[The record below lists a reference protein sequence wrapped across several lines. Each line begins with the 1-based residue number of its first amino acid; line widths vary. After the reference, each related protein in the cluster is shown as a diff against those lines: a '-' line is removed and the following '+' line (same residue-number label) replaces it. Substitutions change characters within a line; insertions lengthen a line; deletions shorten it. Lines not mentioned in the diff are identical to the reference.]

1 MKKFKLLS
9 MFAIALLAVGTLFAS
24 CSSDDDGQEPNT
36 ITNNK
41 GTYKV
46 NDASITDFN
55 DQQYSIYLYTN
66 TGLGVKVAILKTD
79 IGKRVDLSKRGRWRV
94 DSRTIAANGEVET
107 LESGSYIHVKSYA
120 NGKISI
126 SYCLK
131 KSDAYGARMEKGN
144 YSGSIRYGTFHN
156 P

>member
-1 MKKFKLLS
+1 MKKFKLLL

-46 NDASITDFN
+46 NGASITDLN
-55 DQQYSIYLYTN
+55 DQYSITLIAHPGN
-66 TGLGVKVAILKTD
+66 GVKVTILKTD
-79 IGKRVDLSKRGRWRV
+79 IGKRIDLSKRGRWIV
-94 DSRTIAANGEVET
+94 DSPTVVANGEMGT
-107 LESGSYIHVKSYA
+107 LQSGSYVHVKSYA
-120 NGKISI
+120 NGQISI
-126 SYCLK
+126 SYCIK
-131 KSDAYGARMEKGN
+131 KSDGNGSRMEKGN
-144 YSGSIRYGTFHN
+144 YSGSIKPFTFQR

>member
-1 MKKFKLLS
+1 MKIFKLLS

-46 NDASITDFN
+46 NGASITDLN
-55 DQQYSIYLYTN
+55 DQYSITLIAHPGN
-66 TGLGVKVAILKTD
+66 GVKVTILKTD
-79 IGKRVDLSKRGRWRV
+79 IGKRIDLSKRGRWIV
-94 DSRTIAANGEVET
+94 DSPTVVANGEMET
-107 LESGSYIHVKSYA
+107 LQSGSYVHVKSYT
-120 NGKISI
+120 NGQISI
-126 SYCLK
+126 SYCIK
-131 KSDAYGARMEKGN
+131 KSDGNGSRMEKGN
-144 YSGSIRYGTFHN
+144 YSGSIKPFTFQR

>member
-9 MFAIALLAVGTLFAS
+9 MFAIALLAAGTLFAS

-46 NDASITDFN
+46 NGASITDLN
-55 DQQYSIYLYTN
+55 DQYSITLIAHPGN
-66 TGLGVKVAILKTD
+66 GVKVTILKTD
-79 IGKRVDLSKRGRWRV
+79 IGKRIDLSKRGRWIV
-94 DSRTIAANGEVET
+94 DSPTVVANGEVET
-107 LESGSYIHVKSYA
+107 LQSGSYVHVKSYA
-120 NGKISI
+120 NGQISI
-126 SYCLK
+126 SYCIK
-131 KSDAYGARMEKGN
+131 KSDGNGSRMEKGN
-144 YSGSIRYGTFHN
+144 YSGSIKPFTFQR

>member
-9 MFAIALLAVGTLFAS
+9 MFAIALLAAGTLFAS

-36 ITNNK
+36 
-41 GTYKV
+41 YKV
-46 NDASITDFN
+46 NGASITDFN

-79 IGKRVDLSKRGRWRV
+79 IGKRIDLSKRGRWRV

-120 NGKISI
+120 NGQISI

>member
-46 NDASITDFN
+46 NGASITDLN
-55 DQQYSIYLYTN
+55 DQYSITLAAHPGN
-66 TGLGVKVAILKTD
+66 GVKVTILKTD
-79 IGKRVDLSKRGRWRV
+79 IGKRIDLSKRGRWRV

-126 SYCLK
+126 GYCLK

>member
-36 ITNNK
+36 ITNN

-46 NDASITDFN
+46 NGASITDLN
-55 DQQYSIYLYTN
+55 DQYSITLIAHPGN
-66 TGLGVKVAILKTD
+66 GVKVTILKTD
-79 IGKRVDLSKRGRWRV
+79 IGKRIDLSKRGRWIV
-94 DSRTIAANGEVET
+94 DSPTVVANGEMGT
-107 LESGSYIHVKSYA
+107 LQSGSYVHVKSYA
-120 NGKISI
+120 NGQISI

>member
-46 NDASITDFN
+46 NGASITDLN
-55 DQQYSIYLYTN
+55 DQYSITLAAHPGN
-66 TGLGVKVAILKTD
+66 GVKVTILKTD
-79 IGKRVDLSKRGRWRV
+79 IGKRIDLSKRGRWRV

>member
-9 MFAIALLAVGTLFAS
+9 MFAIALLAAGTLFAS

-46 NDASITDFN
+46 NGASITDLN
-55 DQQYSIYLYTN
+55 DQYSIYLN
-66 TGLGVKVAILKTD
+66 ANMGNGVKVAILKTD
-79 IGKRVDLSKRGRWRV
+79 IGKRIDLSKRGRWRV
-94 DSRTIAANGEVET
+94 DSPTVVANGEVET
-107 LESGSYIHVKSYA
+107 LQSGSYVHVKSYA
-120 NGKISI
+120 NGQISI
-126 SYCLK
+126 SYCIK

>member
-46 NDASITDFN
+46 NGASITDLN
-55 DQQYSIYLYTN
+55 DQYSITLIAHPGN
-66 TGLGVKVAILKTD
+66 GVKVTILKTD
-79 IGKRVDLSKRGRWRV
+79 IGKRIDLSKRGRWIV
-94 DSRTIAANGEVET
+94 DSPTVVANGEMET
-107 LESGSYIHVKSYA
+107 LQSGSYVHVKSYA
-120 NGKISI
+120 NGQISI
-126 SYCLK
+126 SYCIK
-131 KSDAYGARMEKGN
+131 KSDGNGSRMEKGN
-144 YSGSIRYGTFHN
+144 YSGSIKPFN
-156 P
+156 F

>member
-46 NDASITDFN
+46 NGASITDLN
-55 DQQYSIYLYTN
+55 DQYSITLIAHPGN
-66 TGLGVKVAILKTD
+66 GVKVTILKTD
-79 IGKRVDLSKRGRWRV
+79 IGKRIDLSKRGRWIV
-94 DSRTIAANGEVET
+94 DSPTVVANGEMGT
-107 LESGSYIHVKSYA
+107 LQSGSYVHVKSYA
-120 NGKISI
+120 NGQISI
-126 SYCLK
+126 SYCIK
-131 KSDAYGARMEKGN
+131 KSDGNGSRMEKGN

>member
-46 NDASITDFN
+46 NGASITDLN
-55 DQQYSIYLYTN
+55 DQYSIFLN
-66 TGLGVKVAILKTD
+66 AHPGNGVKVAILKTD
-79 IGKRVDLSKRGRWRV
+79 IGKRIDLSKRGRWRV
-94 DSRTIAANGEVET
+94 DSPTVVANGEAET
-107 LESGSYIHVKSYA
+107 LQSGSYIHVKSYA
-120 NGKISI
+120 NGQISI

>member
-46 NDASITDFN
+46 NGASITDLN
-55 DQQYSIYLYTN
+55 DQYSITLIAHPGN
-66 TGLGVKVAILKTD
+66 GVKVTILKTD
-79 IGKRVDLSKRGRWRV
+79 IGKRIDLSKRGRWIV
-94 DSRTIAANGEVET
+94 DSPTVVANGEMET
-107 LESGSYIHVKSYA
+107 LQSGSYVHVKSYA
-120 NGKISI
+120 TGQISI
-126 SYCLK
+126 SYCIK
-131 KSDAYGARMEKGN
+131 KSDGNGSRMEKGN
-144 YSGSIRYGTFHN
+144 YSGSIKPFTFQR

>member
-1 MKKFKLLS
+1 MKRFRFLS
-9 MFAIALLAVGTLFAS
+9 VFAVAIVAIGTLLVS
-24 CSSDDDGQEPNT
+24 CSSDDAKQEPNT

-46 NDASITDFN
+46 NGASITDFN

-79 IGKRVDLSKRGRWRV
+79 IGKRIDLSKRSRWRV

-120 NGKISI
+120 NGQISI

-131 KSDAYGARMEKGN
+131 KSDGNGSQMEKGN
-144 YSGSIRYGTFHN
+144 YSGSIRYGTFQN

>member
-9 MFAIALLAVGTLFAS
+9 MFAIALLAAGTLFAS

-46 NDASITDFN
+46 NGASITDLN
-55 DQQYSIYLYTN
+55 DQYSITLIAHPGN
-66 TGLGVKVAILKTD
+66 GVKVTILKTD
-79 IGKRVDLSKRGRWRV
+79 IGKRIDLSKRGRWIV
-94 DSRTIAANGEVET
+94 DSPTVVANGEMET
-107 LESGSYIHVKSYA
+107 LQSGSYVHVKSYT
-120 NGKISI
+120 NGQISI
-126 SYCLK
+126 SYCII
-131 KSDAYGARMEKGN
+131 KSDGNGSRMEKGN
-144 YSGSIRYGTFHN
+144 YSGSIKPFTFQR

>member
-9 MFAIALLAVGTLFAS
+9 MFAIALLAAGTLFAS

-46 NDASITDFN
+46 NGASITDLN
-55 DQQYSIYLYTN
+55 DQYSITLIAHPGN
-66 TGLGVKVAILKTD
+66 GVKVTILKTD
-79 IGKRVDLSKRGRWRV
+79 IGKRIDLSKRGRWIV
-94 DSRTIAANGEVET
+94 DSPTVVANGEMGT
-107 LESGSYIHVKSYA
+107 LQSGSYVHVKSYT
-120 NGKISI
+120 NGQISI
-126 SYCLK
+126 SYCIK
-131 KSDAYGARMEKGN
+131 KSDGNGSRMEKGN

>member
-46 NDASITDFN
+46 NGASITDLN
-55 DQQYSIYLYTN
+55 DQYSITLIAHPGN
-66 TGLGVKVAILKTD
+66 GVKVTILKTD
-79 IGKRVDLSKRGRWRV
+79 IGKRIDLSKRGRWIV
-94 DSRTIAANGEVET
+94 DSPTVVANGEMET
-107 LESGSYIHVKSYA
+107 LQSGSYVHVKSYA
-120 NGKISI
+120 NGQISI
-126 SYCLK
+126 SYCIK
-131 KSDAYGARMEKGN
+131 KSDGNGSRMEKGN
-144 YSGSIRYGTFHN
+144 YSGSIKPFTFQR

>member
-46 NDASITDFN
+46 NGASITDLN
-55 DQQYSIYLYTN
+55 DQYSITLIAHPGN
-66 TGLGVKVAILKTD
+66 GVKVTILKTD
-79 IGKRVDLSKRGRWRV
+79 IGKRIDLSKRGRWIV
-94 DSRTIAANGEVET
+94 DSPTVVANGEMET
-107 LESGSYIHVKSYA
+107 LQSGSYVHVKSYT
-120 NGKISI
+120 NGQISI
-126 SYCLK
+126 SYCIK
-131 KSDAYGARMEKGN
+131 KSDGNGSRMEKGN
-144 YSGSIRYGTFHN
+144 YSGSIKPFTFQR

>member
-46 NDASITDFN
+46 NGASITDLN
-55 DQQYSIYLYTN
+55 DQYSITLIAHPGN
-66 TGLGVKVAILKTD
+66 GVKVTILKTD
-79 IGKRVDLSKRGRWRV
+79 IGKRIDLSKRGRWRV

>member
-24 CSSDDDGQEPNT
+24 CSSDDDDQEPNT

-46 NDASITDFN
+46 NGASITDLN
-55 DQQYSIYLYTN
+55 DQYSITLIAHPGN
-66 TGLGVKVAILKTD
+66 GVKVTILKTD
-79 IGKRVDLSKRGRWRV
+79 IGKRIDLSKRGRWIV
-94 DSRTIAANGEVET
+94 DSPTVVANGEVGT
-107 LESGSYIHVKSYA
+107 LQSGSYVHVKSYA
-120 NGKISI
+120 NGQISI
-126 SYCLK
+126 SYCIK
-131 KSDAYGARMEKGN
+131 KSDGNGSRMEKGN

>member
-9 MFAIALLAVGTLFAS
+9 MFAIALLAAGTLFAS

-46 NDASITDFN
+46 NGASITDLN
-55 DQQYSIYLYTN
+55 DQYSIYLN
-66 TGLGVKVAILKTD
+66 ANMGNGVKVAILKTD
-79 IGKRVDLSKRGRWRV
+79 IGKRIDLSKRGRWRV
-94 DSRTIAANGEVET
+94 DSPTVVANGEVET
-107 LESGSYIHVKSYA
+107 LQSGSYVHVKSYA
-120 NGKISI
+120 NGQISI
-126 SYCLK
+126 SYCIK
-131 KSDAYGARMEKGN
+131 KSDGNGSRMEKGN
-144 YSGSIRYGTFHN
+144 YSGSIKPFTFQR

>member
-9 MFAIALLAVGTLFAS
+9 MFAIALLAAGTLFAS

-46 NDASITDFN
+46 NDASITDLN
-55 DQQYSIYLYTN
+55 DQYSIYLN
-66 TGLGVKVAILKTD
+66 ANMGNGVKVAILKTD
-79 IGKRVDLSKRGRWRV
+79 IGKRIDLSKRGRWRV

-120 NGKISI
+120 NGQISI

>member
-46 NDASITDFN
+46 NGASITDLN
-55 DQQYSIYLYTN
+55 DQYSITLIAHPGN
-66 TGLGVKVAILKTD
+66 GVKVTILKTD
-79 IGKRVDLSKRGRWRV
+79 IGKRIDLSKRGRWIV
-94 DSRTIAANGEVET
+94 DSPTVVANGEMGT
-107 LESGSYIHVKSYA
+107 LQSGSYVHVKSYA
-120 NGKISI
+120 NGQISI
-126 SYCLK
+126 SYCIK
-131 KSDAYGARMEKGN
+131 KSDGNGSRMEKGN
-144 YSGSIRYGTFHN
+144 YSGSIRYGTFQN

>member
-24 CSSDDDGQEPNT
+24 CSSDDDDQEPNT

-46 NDASITDFN
+46 NGASITDLN
-55 DQQYSIYLYTN
+55 DQYSITLIAHPGN
-66 TGLGVKVAILKTD
+66 GVKVTILKTD
-79 IGKRVDLSKRGRWRV
+79 IGKRIDLSKRGRWIV
-94 DSRTIAANGEVET
+94 DSPTVVANGEVET
-107 LESGSYIHVKSYA
+107 LQSGSYVHVKSYA
-120 NGKISI
+120 NGQISI
-126 SYCLK
+126 SYCIK
-131 KSDAYGARMEKGN
+131 KSDGNGSRMEKGN
-144 YSGSIRYGTFHN
+144 YSGSIKPFTFQR

>member
-46 NDASITDFN
+46 NGASITDLN
-55 DQQYSIYLYTN
+55 DQYSITLVAHPGN
-66 TGLGVKVAILKTD
+66 GVKVTILKTD
-79 IGKRVDLSKRGRWRV
+79 IGKRIDLSKRGRWIV
-94 DSRTIAANGEVET
+94 DSPTVVANGEMGT
-107 LESGSYIHVKSYA
+107 LQSGSYVHVKSYT
-120 NGKISI
+120 NGQISI
-126 SYCLK
+126 SYCIK
-131 KSDAYGARMEKGN
+131 KSDGNGSRMEKGN
-144 YSGSIRYGTFHN
+144 YSGSIKPFTFQR

>member
-9 MFAIALLAVGTLFAS
+9 MFAIALLAAGTLFAS

-46 NDASITDFN
+46 NGASSTDRN
-55 DQQYSIYLYTN
+55 DQYSIYLN
-66 TGLGVKVAILKTD
+66 ANMGNGVKVAILKTD
-79 IGKRVDLSKRGRWRV
+79 IGKRIDLSKRGRWRV

-120 NGKISI
+120 NGQISI

>member
-46 NDASITDFN
+46 NGASITDLN
-55 DQQYSIYLYTN
+55 DQYSITLIAHPGN
-66 TGLGVKVAILKTD
+66 GVKVTILKTD
-79 IGKRVDLSKRGRWRV
+79 IGKRIDLSKRGRWKV
-94 DSRTIAANGEVET
+94 DSPTVVANGEMET
-107 LESGSYIHVKSYA
+107 LESGSYVHVKSYA
-120 NGKISI
+120 NGQISI
-126 SYCLK
+126 SYCIK
-131 KSDAYGARMEKGN
+131 KSDGNGSRMEKGN
-144 YSGSIRYGTFHN
+144 YSGSIKPFTFQR

>member
-9 MFAIALLAVGTLFAS
+9 MFAIALLAAGTLFAS

-46 NDASITDFN
+46 NGASITDLN
-55 DQQYSIYLYTN
+55 DQYSITLAAHPGN
-66 TGLGVKVAILKTD
+66 GVKVTILKTD
-79 IGKRVDLSKRGRWRV
+79 IGKRIDLSKRGRWRV

-120 NGKISI
+120 NGQIST

>member
-1 MKKFKLLS
+1 MKKFKPLS
-9 MFAIALLAVGTLFAS
+9 MFAIALLAAGTLFAS

-46 NDASITDFN
+46 NGASITDLN
-55 DQQYSIYLYTN
+55 DQYSITLIAHPGN
-66 TGLGVKVAILKTD
+66 GVKVTILKTD
-79 IGKRVDLSKRGRWRV
+79 IGKRIDLSKRGRWIV
-94 DSRTIAANGEVET
+94 DSPTVVANGEMET
-107 LESGSYIHVKSYA
+107 LQSGSYVHVKSYA
-120 NGKISI
+120 NGQISI
-126 SYCLK
+126 SYCIK
-131 KSDAYGARMEKGN
+131 KSDGNGSRMEKGN

>member
-46 NDASITDFN
+46 NGASITDLN
-55 DQQYSIYLYTN
+55 DQYSITLIAHPGN
-66 TGLGVKVAILKTD
+66 GVKVTILKTD
-79 IGKRVDLSKRGRWRV
+79 IGKRIDLSKRGRWIV
-94 DSRTIAANGEVET
+94 DSPTVVANGEMGT
-107 LESGSYIHVKSYA
+107 LQSGSYVHVKSYT
-120 NGKISI
+120 NGQISI
-126 SYCLK
+126 SYCIK
-131 KSDAYGARMEKGN
+131 KSDGNGSRMEKGN
-144 YSGSIRYGTFHN
+144 YSGSIKPFTFQR

>member
-46 NDASITDFN
+46 NGASITDLN
-55 DQQYSIYLYTN
+55 DQYSITLIAHPGN
-66 TGLGVKVAILKTD
+66 GVKVTILKTD
-79 IGKRVDLSKRGRWRV
+79 IGKRIDLSKRGRWRV

-120 NGKISI
+120 NGQISI

>member
-46 NDASITDFN
+46 NGASITDLN
-55 DQQYSIYLYTN
+55 DQYSITLTAHPGN
-66 TGLGVKVAILKTD
+66 GVKVTILKTD
-79 IGKRVDLSKRGRWRV
+79 IGKRIDLSKRGRWKV
-94 DSRTIAANGEVET
+94 DSPTVVANGEVET
-107 LESGSYIHVKSYA
+107 LQSGSYVHVKSYA
-120 NGKISI
+120 NGQISI
-126 SYCLK
+126 SYCIK
-131 KSDAYGARMEKGN
+131 KSDGNGSRMEKGN
-144 YSGSIRYGTFHN
+144 YSGSIKPFTFQR